1 MRLHLAPMPS
11 APVYTPDLTSMLSAP
26 VRMSAFARDH
36 RYPRN
41 AGIRADLLFS
51 TPATIAL
58 IHTFADFFKGKGKGS
73 RGLIWIHLSSFD
85 RLTYT
90 GS

>member
-1 MRLHLAPMPS
+1 MRLLGSHL
-11 APVYTPDLTSMLSAP
+11 
-26 VRMSAFARDH
+26 
-36 RYPRN
+36 YPRN

-58 IHTFADFFKGKGKGS
+58 IHTFADFFKGKGKGKGG
-73 RGLIWIHLSSFD
+73 RGLIRIHRSSFD